1 MSGWTWPS
9 SPGTAGWTVSMEL
22 HVYVAAAADMN
33 TNALTATTTRTTPM
47 TMIGVRN
54 RCRSDGSS

>member
-1 MSGWTWPS
+1 
-9 SPGTAGWTVSMEL
+9 MEPQ
-22 HVYVAAAADMN
+22 VYVAAAADMN